1 MADAQQLQVQNGE
14 QWSQLSWLVELW
26 EMGAEAQL
34 SFSGISVHGNAVS
47 TSMKK
52 EKNRAISLIIEFV
65 RPQK

>member
-1 MADAQQLQVQNGE
+1 
-14 QWSQLSWLVELW
+14 
-26 EMGAEAQL
+26 MGAEAQL